1 MYPVMHSLIC
11 GLFGMAIVSL
21 ITAFLTNNTLV
32 AFLLGATVAL
42 LCGMKCYK
50 LKSVQ
55 AFVLGLLLGTVATDI
70 LYVLIRFA
78 VTLGHAEL
86 SKNSKVLMNIIISL
100 TIGFISCAHPKKA
113 IVQYTAIVG
122 ASMMPAGALMLAGLT
137 EFN

>member
-1 MYPVMHSLIC
+1 M
-11 GLFGMAIVSL
+11 
-21 ITAFLTNNTLV
+21 
-32 AFLLGATVAL
+32 
-42 LCGMKCYK
+42 
-50 LKSVQ
+50 
-55 AFVLGLLLGTVATDI
+55 LGLLLGTVATDI

-86 SKNSKVLMNIIISL
+86 NRNSKVLMNIIISL

-137 EFN
+137 EFNYKMSLGFLVYCVSILLVSLVGIKIQFHLGFDKCHDQDDEQKQNVLLPPDQQ